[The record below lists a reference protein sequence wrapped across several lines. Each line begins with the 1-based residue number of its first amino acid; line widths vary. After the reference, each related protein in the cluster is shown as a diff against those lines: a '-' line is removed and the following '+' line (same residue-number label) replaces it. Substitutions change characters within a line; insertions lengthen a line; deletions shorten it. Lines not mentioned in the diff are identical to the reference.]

1 MEQLLRQSSEIMWEP
16 KVKSIDTAHRANLQ
30 PRKGWL
36 NASPLKYLLSHLAAR
51 LIVIINLAHLSL
63 SSYHPYFRATKSLV
77 GRADLDWL
85 MISSLLLPLYCAIET
100 VWMRRAEPSQR
111 KALFIDWTFAITW
124 LLVWLAFLFASFWK
138 YAGSI

>member
-1 MEQLLRQSSEIMWEP
+1 MEQLLRQSAEIMWEP
-16 KVKSIDTAHRANLQ
+16 KMKMFDATQNVGVNVR
-30 PRKGWL
+30 R
-36 NASPLKYLLSHLAAR
+36 ASPLKYWLAHLVVR
-51 LIVIINLAHLSL
+51 LIAVINLVHLSL
-63 SSYHPYFRATKSLV
+63 SFYHPYFRATKSLV

-85 MISSLLLPLYCAIET
+85 MISSFLLPLYCAIET

-111 KALFIDWTFAITW
+111 KALLIDWAFAITW